1 MNTHEHAM
9 MKIVMS
15 ATDSILG
22 VDEAIF
28 SCYKIGVTQTST
40 GENIMS
46 MATTIAERI
55 LSLPQPLRIIIGI
68 IGIIGLVVT
77 I

>member
-1 MNTHEHAM
+1 MVHKHKRERYDMITH
-9 MKIVMS
+9 
-15 ATDSILG
+15 
-22 VDEAIF
+22 
-28 SCYKIGVTQTST
+28 
-40 GENIMS
+40 
-46 MATTIAERI
+46 IAERI